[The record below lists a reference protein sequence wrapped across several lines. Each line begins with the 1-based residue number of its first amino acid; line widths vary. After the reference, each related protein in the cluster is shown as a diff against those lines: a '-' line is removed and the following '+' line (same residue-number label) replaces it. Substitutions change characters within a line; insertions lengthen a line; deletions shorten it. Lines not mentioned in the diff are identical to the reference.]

1 MRPIP
6 STKYETYLVIIN
18 LILGLKLKES
28 KFSPTVAKATVP
40 DIPKNSTEEKRKN
53 KISCVQICTWS
64 YFSWVMNWEI

>member
-6 STKYETYLVIIN
+6 STKYKTYLVIIN

-40 DIPKNSTEEKRKN
+40 DIPQNSTEEKKKRIKLVVF
-53 KISCVQICTWS
+53 KSVHGATS
-64 YFSWVMNWEI
+64 LE

>member
-1 MRPIP
+1 MRHIP

-40 DIPKNSTEEKRKN
+40 DIPQNSTEEKK
-53 KISCVQICTWS
+53 K
-64 YFSWVMNWEI
+64 E

>member
-40 DIPKNSTEEKRKN
+40 DIPKNSTEEKK
-53 KISCVQICTWS
+53 K
-64 YFSWVMNWEI
+64 E